1 MDRSDKFINNRSPR
15 RLVLIFLVMFA
26 VSLVFS
32 AFVSVKAAEYISRE
46 QLKIYLSAVGGGD
59 ILKEPAEENIVR
71 AEEVLDTRGIDSEMS
86 PQLVYDYFRI
96 RRCVFIFMLAV
107 INIPSII
114 WLICSI
120 KRLFEIYDDL
130 EELRSECVA
139 AANDIGYSIKLKGD
153 DSDCVRRISESAEIL
168 VKRMNY
174 LYFAM
179 KNEKTYLRD
188 FLEDFSHQ
196 IKTSLAVI
204 RLNTDILA
212 ETEFL
217 DEKRRCEL
225 DGEIQLNLDAME
237 ELVVQAIKLAR
248 LDMDTVEYK
257 LENLPLNDTCRRAVK
272 RILPLLRKENIA
284 VSCDFSEKIILPHDK
299 GWLCEAIENILKNS
313 ADHSGCTEI
322 KIEISE
328 NPVSIIL
335 AVSDNG
341 SGIPQSDIP
350 KLFERFAK
358 KSGDITM
365 KSAGLGMSIAQKI
378 VRAHNG
384 EILVYSKVGEG
395 TRFEIVF
402 LK

>member
-1 MDRSDKFINNRSPR
+1 MDRSDKFINNRQPK
-15 RLVLIFLVMFA
+15 RLFLIFLIMLALSV
-26 VSLVFS
+26 VFS
-32 AFVSVKAAEYISRE
+32 GFVSVKAAGYISKE

-71 AEEVLDTRGIDSEMS
+71 GEKILDIRGIDSDTP
-86 PQLVYDYFRI
+86 PQLVYSYFAI
-96 RRCVFIFMLAV
+96 RRRMFIFMLTV
-107 INIPSII
+107 TNVPSII
-114 WLICSI
+114 WLICSM
-120 KRLFEIYDDL
+120 KRLFEVYDDI
-130 EELRSECVA
+130 EEVRNECIVA
-139 AANDIGYSIKLKGD
+139 ANNLGYTIKLKGQ
-153 DSDCVRRISESAEIL
+153 DSDCIRRISESAEIL
-168 VKRMNY
+168 VNRMNH
-174 LYFAM
+174 LYSEM
-179 KNEKTYLRD
+179 KSEKTYLRD

-204 RLNTDILA
+204 RLNTDILT

-217 DEKRRCEL
+217 DEKRREEL
-225 DGEIQLNLDAME
+225 DCEIQLNLDAME

-257 LENLPLNDTCRRAVK
+257 QENCLLNDTCKRAVK

-284 VSCDFSEKIILPHDK
+284 ISCEMPEDIILLHDR

-322 KIEISE
+322 KVEIAE
-328 NPVSIIL
+328 NPVSVIL
-335 AVSDNG
+335 SINDNG
-341 SGIPQSDIP
+341 RGIPQLDIP

-378 VRAHNG
+378 VHGHNG
-384 EILVYSKVGEG
+384 EILVYSKESEG
-395 TRFEIVF
+395 TRFELVF

>member
-1 MDRSDKFINNRSPR
+1 MDRSDKFINNRQPR
-15 RLVLIFLVMFA
+15 RLVLAFLIMIA
-26 VSLVFS
+26 VSVIFS
-32 AFVSVKAAEYISRE
+32 AFISVKAAGYISKE

-59 ILKEPAEENIVR
+59 ILKEPVEEDIVR
-71 AEEVLDTRGIDSEMS
+71 GESILDFRGIDSNIP
-86 PQLVYDYFRI
+86 PQLVYDYSAI
-96 RRCVFIFMLAV
+96 RRRVFIFMLAV
-107 INIPSII
+107 TIIPSVI
-114 WLICSI
+114 WLLYSM
-120 KRLFEIYDDL
+120 KSLFSVYDDL
-130 EELRSECVA
+130 EELRKECIK
-139 AANDIGYSIKLKGD
+139 AANELGYSIKLKGQG
-153 DSDCVRRISESAEIL
+153 SDCVRRISESAETL
-168 VKRMNY
+168 VNRMNY
-174 LYFAM
+174 LYAEI
-179 KNEKTYLRD
+179 KNEKTYLRG

-212 ETEFL
+212 ETEDI
-217 DEKRRCEL
+217 DEKRREEL
-225 DGEIQLNLDAME
+225 DSEMQLNLDAME
-237 ELVVQAIKLAR
+237 NLVVQAIKLAR

-257 LENLPLNDTCRRAVK
+257 KENCLLNDTCRRAVK

-284 VSCDFSEKIILPHDK
+284 VSCEMSEDIILMHDR

-328 NPVSIIL
+328 NPISIIL
-335 AVSDNG
+335 AINDNG
-341 SGIPQSDIP
+341 KGIPQKDIP

-378 VRAHNG
+378 VHGQNG
-384 EILVYSKVGEG
+384 EILVYSTENEG